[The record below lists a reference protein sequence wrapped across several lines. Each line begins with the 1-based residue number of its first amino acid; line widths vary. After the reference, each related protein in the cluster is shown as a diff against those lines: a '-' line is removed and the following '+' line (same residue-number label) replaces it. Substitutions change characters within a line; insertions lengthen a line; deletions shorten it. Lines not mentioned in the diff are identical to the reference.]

1 MKSHT
6 LKPVTHFELGL
17 RNNKK
22 AISILNKTVNIVISG
37 KIRHCWR
44 ADRAK
49 NFTILLNAV
58 NTRVRESALKKLK
71 KEP

>member
-17 RNNKK
+17 NNNK

-58 NTRVRESALKKLK
+58 NTRVRESALKNLK